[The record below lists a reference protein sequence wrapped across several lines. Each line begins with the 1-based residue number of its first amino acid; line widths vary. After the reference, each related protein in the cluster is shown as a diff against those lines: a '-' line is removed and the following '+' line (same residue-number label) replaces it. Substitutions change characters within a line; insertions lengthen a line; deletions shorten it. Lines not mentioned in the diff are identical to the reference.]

1 MATLRDIRTRI
12 ASVKSTKQITN
23 AMKMV
28 SAAKLRRATE
38 AAMSARPWQETLTA
52 TLQRVASGSGE
63 IEHPLLESH
72 GSVKNVLLVVV
83 STDRGL
89 CGGFN
94 GTLLRQTEV
103 WLKAQQAMV
112 VHSGGHAEGD
122 VRKVRVRTFGKKSRE
137 FFKSRS
143 YPVEESRI
151 DVTPAVFM
159 AEVQALADIMVA
171 GFSLPAD
178 DPGRYDEVYVAY
190 NQFKNTLTQIPT
202 FVRVLPLSIDVAAD
216 DNAAC
221 AGADYVYEP
230 KGAAILNTL
239 LPLYLR
245 TLLLQCFLE
254 TGAGEQAA
262 RMTAMDNATRNATE
276 LIKSLTLDYNRGRQA
291 AITKELIEIVSGAE
305 AL

>member
-12 ASVKSTKQITN
+12 TSVKSTKQITN

-38 AAMSARPWQETLTA
+38 AAVSARPWQETLTA
-52 TLQRVASGSGE
+52 TLQRIAGGGGGGE
-63 IEHPLLESH
+63 VQHPLLEAR
-72 GSVKNVLLVVV
+72 GNVQNVLLVVI

-94 GTLLRQTEV
+94 GTLLRQTEQ
-103 WLKAQQAMV
+103 WLKAQKAL
-112 VHSGGHAEGD
+112 GRT
-122 VRKVRVRTFGKKSRE
+122 VRIRTFGKKARE
-137 FFKSRS
+137 FFKARGIS
-143 YPVEESRI
+143 VEESRI
-151 DVTPAVFM
+151 DVTSPKFQD
-159 AEVQALADIMVA
+159 EVQALADLMVG
-171 GFSLPAD
+171 GFTT
-178 DPGRYDEVYVAY
+178 GEFDECIVAY
-190 NQFKNTLTQIPT
+190 NEFKSTLSQVPT
-202 FVRVLPLSIDVAAD
+202 FARVLPLSIDAA
-216 DNAAC
+216 AAT
-221 AGADYVYEP
+221 GPSVDYIYEP
-230 KGAAILNTL
+230 KGAAILETL

-245 TLLLQCFLE
+245 TLLLQTFLE

-262 RMTAMDNATRNATE
+262 RMAAMDNATRNATD

>member
-12 ASVKSTKQITN
+12 TSVKSTKQITN

-38 AAMSARPWQETLTA
+38 AAVSARPWQTTLTA
-52 TLQRVASGSGE
+52 TLQRIAGGGSGGGE
-63 IEHPLLESH
+63 VQHPLLEARAQ
-72 GSVKNVLLVVV
+72 VRNVLLVVI

-94 GTLLRQTEV
+94 GTLLRQTET
-103 WLKAQQAMV
+103 WLKTQRNTSVPGTGHNEAQPRN
-112 VHSGGHAEGD
+112 
-122 VRKVRVRTFGKKSRE
+122 VRIHTYGKKARD
-137 FFKSRS
+137 FFKARGI
-143 YPVEESRI
+143 PVAEVRI
-151 DVTPAVFM
+151 DVSSVNFQD
-159 AEVQALADIMVA
+159 EVQALAAEMVR
-171 GFSLPAD
+171 GFTS
-178 DPGRYDEVYVAY
+178 GEYDECVVAY
-190 NQFKNTLTQIPT
+190 NEFKNTISQVPT
-202 FVRVLPLSIDVAAD
+202 FARVLPLSIDASASAHTGPAV
-216 DNAAC
+216 
-221 AGADYVYEP
+221 DYVYEP
-230 KGAAILNTL
+230 KGSAILETL

-245 TLLLQCFLE
+245 TLLLQTFLE

-262 RMTAMDNATRNATE
+262 RMTAMDNATRNATD